1 MNYRTLPGT
10 SLKVSTV
17 CLGTMTWGE
26 QNSETEAH
34 AQLDFAID
42 RGITFIDTAEMYPV
56 PPNSTTQGRTETYLG
71 RWLAP
76 QRRESLVIA
85 TKVAGPGRRDWIRNG
100 RTDVTRDVIADAVD
114 TSLERLRTDYIDL
127 YQIHWPQRNV
137 PMFGATEFDPSKE
150 RDGPSIQEQVEGMAA
165 MIQAGKIRHYGLS
178 NETSWGV
185 CEFHRIAKTLGVPG
199 PVTTQNS
206 YSLVSRGVDND
217 LAEALFREKM
227 SLLAYSPL
235 AGGILTGKYAADAK
249 PPNAR
254 YTLFDSIG
262 NRFRKPIVH
271 EAVAAY
277 AALAKERGITL
288 VAARARLRAQ
298 PLARR
303 RDDHRRHDDAAA
315 ARGHRGRT
323 VRSPC
328 RHAGRDPGDPGSLS
342 ESCGLAPDKSGGRLA
357 GPAENARPLQSQVL
371 LHVPSPGTPSCE
383 SSTSAPDPRC
393 CPNPCCARPRPR
405 CSTGTAAACR

>member
-1 MNYRTLPGT
+1 MGLDEPARKTLVNYRNLPGT
-10 SLKVSTV
+10 DLRVSTV

-26 QNSETEAH
+26 QNSEAEAH

-71 RWLAP
+71 RWLAR

-137 PMFGATEFDPSKE
+137 PMFGAVEFDPSKE
-150 RDGPSIQEQVEGMAA
+150 RDGPSIHEQVEGMAA

-185 CEFHRIAKTLGVPG
+185 CEFHRIAKALGVPG

-206 YSLVSRGVDND
+206 YSLVSRGVEND

-254 YTLFDSIG
+254 YTLFDGIG

-277 AALAKERGITL
+277 AALAKEHGITL
-288 VAARARLRAQ
+288 VQ
-298 PLARR
+298 LAL
-303 RDDHRRHDDAAA
+303 
-315 ARGHRGRT
+315 GY
-323 VRSPC
+323 VRSRWHVGATIIGATTMQQLREDIEAAQFELP
-328 RHAGRDPGDPGSLS
+328 ADT
-342 ESCGLAPDKSGGRLA
+342 LAA
-357 GPAENARPLQSQVL
+357 IQAIQV
-371 LHVPSPGTPSCE
+371 
-383 SSTSAPDPRC
+383 RY
-393 CPNPCCARPRPR
+393 PNPA
-405 CSTGTAAACR
+405 G